1 MDCTAPTNYLVSFWL
16 KSLTGVQIWRNL
28 SRVMQLMSSSMHT
41 IFVKRFELV
50 FFRSRPGHTLQNSA
64 KIISDKLHRLVY
76 DLRSAT
82 LRVPQR
88 TVNSRINTFLRLKP
102 PTRQRKIIQT
112 EEQIGYQRNSESP
125 EAQIY
130 DNENYSVSDG
140 CPE

>member
-28 SRVMQLMSSSMHT
+28 SRVMLLMSSSMHT

-50 FFRSRPGHTLQNSA
+50 FF
-64 KIISDKLHRLVY
+64 
-76 DLRSAT
+76 
-82 LRVPQR
+82 
-88 TVNSRINTFLRLKP
+88 
-102 PTRQRKIIQT
+102 RKIIQT

-140 CPE
+140 EVDGDDDYFN